1 MGRGM
6 EAMSQCLRAWMKA
19 EETSAAALAE
29 RLGYRSKTTVLRLL
43 HGKSSADSCRQLY
56 EKLRPGL
63 SLDWQVRFERA
74 LRVERTGPARYA
86 VLEALERRLFRP
98 GEEESLPLSA
108 WPLPPFVTRGQIL
121 LLGRCGKQSW
131 AEGWLSLAGI
141 GVTQYLTENELL
153 TVPSVLPF
161 LIGHMTELRYQA
173 VLVRGD
179 GPDALPWNTAFFMA
193 DGRAYL
199 LYWDGEK
206 ASWLGLPG
214 GADSLRRLLSGLEK
228 AGLTPLYRF
237 DQLKN
242 GSDYIRFTEKAYQM
256 ERNRAALI
264 LKPTPGMQ
272 MMPAEAVKQSFE
284 DYLARNLEPVSA
296 ARETLIRTYEQ
307 RVGNFYGR
315 ARPTR
320 LILSFRAMEEFA
332 RTGVMADQFF
342 ACRPF
347 TAAERMQILQAL
359 RRFSQKPG
367 VSLLFRDGPA
377 WPVSAEAYHGVGALF
392 YPSAASY
399 NSDQETY
406 RELFLPGQA
415 FYDLTEGLMRGMAPD
430 AEMPDA
436 GAAFDALTAACR

>member
-1 MGRGM
+1 M
-6 EAMSQCLRAWMKA
+6 ETLSQCLRAWMDA

-29 RLGYRSKTTVLRLL
+29 KLGYRR
-43 HGKSSADSCRQLY
+43 KSSADSCRQLY
-56 EKLRPGL
+56 EKLRSGL
-63 SLDWQVRFERA
+63 SLDWQLRFERA
-74 LRVERTGPARYA
+74 LRVETTGPARYA
-86 VLEALERRLFRP
+86 VLEALERKLFRP
-98 GEEESLPLSA
+98 GEEKPLPGSG
-108 WPLPPFVTRGQIL
+108 WPLPPFVTRGQII
-121 LLGRCGKQSW
+121 LLGCCGKQSW
-131 AEGWLSLAGI
+131 VEGWLSLPGVGI
-141 GVTQYLTENELL
+141 RQYFTKNELL
-153 TVPSVLPF
+153 TVPAALPS
-161 LIGHMTELRYQA
+161 LIAYMTELRYQA
-173 VLVRGD
+173 ALVRGD
-179 GPDALPWNTAFFMA
+179 GLSALPWNTAFFTA

-199 LYWDGEK
+199 LYWDGEES
-206 ASWLGLPG
+206 SWLGLPG
-214 GADSLRRLLSGLEK
+214 GADSLCRFLSGLEK

-242 GSDYIRFTEKAYQM
+242 GSDYISFTEKAYRM

-264 LKPTPGMQ
+264 LKPTPGLQ

-296 ARETLIRTYEQ
+296 ARETLICTYEK

-367 VSLLFRDGPA
+367 VSLSFRDGPA

-399 NSDQETY
+399 NSDQQAY
-406 RELFLPGQA
+406 RELFLPGQE

-430 AEMPDA
+430 AEIPDA
-436 GAAFDALTAACR
+436 GTAFSALTAACR

>member
-1 MGRGM
+1 M
-6 EAMSQCLRAWMKA
+6 ETMSQCLRAWMEA
-19 EETSAAALAE
+19 EEISATALAG
-29 RLGYRSKTTVLRLL
+29 RLGCRSKTTVLRLL
-43 HGKSSADSCRQLY
+43 HGKSGAGSCRQLY
-56 EKLRPGL
+56 ERLRPGL
-63 SLDWQVRFERA
+63 SLDWQLRFERA
-74 LRVERTGPARYA
+74 VRAEETGPARYG

-98 GEEESLPLSA
+98 GEDPPLPGSA
-108 WPLPPFVTRGQIL
+108 WPIPPFVTRGQII
-121 LLGRCGKQSW
+121 LLGRCGEQAW
-131 AEGWLSLAGI
+131 VEGWLSLPDI

-153 TVPSVLPF
+153 TVPSALPA
-161 LIGHMTELRYQA
+161 LIGRVAELRYQA

-179 GPDALPWNTAFFMA
+179 GPNALPWNTAFFTA

-242 GSDYIRFTEKAYQM
+242 GSDYMEFTEKAYRM

-284 DYLARNLEPVSA
+284 DFLARNPEPVSA
-296 ARETLIRTYEQ
+296 ARETLICTYEK
-307 RVGNFYGR
+307 RVRNFYGR
-315 ARPTR
+315 MKPTR

-367 VSLLFRDGPA
+367 VSLSFRDGPA
-377 WPVSAEAYHGVGALF
+377 WPVSAEAYHGVGTLF

-415 FYDLTEGLMRGMAPD
+415 FYDLTEGLMRRMAPD
-430 AEMPDA
+430 AETPDA
-436 GAAFDALTAACR
+436 GAAFDALKAACR